1 MPKLRINPIARKD
14 LLEIKDYI
22 SEELE
27 NPNSAEKI
35 VAKIVESYEKL
46 KDFPYM
52 GIELSS
58 KIDIVTDYRY
68 LVSGKYIIF
77 YKADDVYVSVYRIL
91 FARRDYTRI
100 LFDEA
105 HLNDTSDS

>member
-1 MPKLRINPIARKD
+1 MHKLRINPMARKD

-22 SEELE
+22 SEELDS
-27 NPNSAEKI
+27 PNAVGKI
-35 VAKIVESYEKL
+35 LAKIAESYEKL

-58 KIDIVTDYRY
+58 RIDVVTDYRY

-77 YKADDVYVSVYRIL
+77 YKVDDVYVSVYRIL
-91 FARRDYTRI
+91 YARRDYTKI
-100 LFDEA
+100 LFDEEQ
-105 HLNDTSDS
+105 